1 MDDQVGRAP
10 AVRFGPDRRLTL
22 AAAAGVVVATAVALL
37 TDDPAGRLL
46 AAVAAVL
53 LLCYVVCDLLFAPR
67 LTASGAGLVIRSPMT
82 RARLAWPDIERV
94 HADTRLRLGL
104 RSTTL
109 EIDAGSTLV
118 VFSRRALGADPE
130 AVADLVNAFRPH

>member
-1 MDDQVGRAP
+1 MDEPPDRVP
-10 AVRFGPDRRLTL
+10 AVRFGPDRRLT
-22 AAAAGVVVATAVALL
+22 AAAAGGVAIAIAAAVL

-46 AAVAAVL
+46 AGIAALL
-53 LLCYVVCDLLFAPR
+53 LLCYVVSDLLFAPR
-67 LTASGAGLVIRSPMT
+67 LTASGAGLVIRSPT
-82 RARLAWPDIERV
+82 ARARLAWPDIERV

-130 AVADLVNAFRPH
+130 AVAELVNAFRPD